1 LNAVAAQTIKADL
14 FGGLAAGVVALPLAL
29 AFGVASG
36 LGPAAGLYGAIAA
49 GIVASIFGGTAI
61 QITGP
66 TGPMTLVMA
75 GVVAANTSGAGV
87 PDIGVMAGIVI
98 FAGAFQ
104 ILLGLFRAGSYI
116 RYMPYPVISGFM
128 SGIGLIIVIQQIFP
142 FLGGVAPASDP
153 FGILNQINQLHGN
166 VNWNAVGLGGA
177 AIAIAWILPRF
188 TKAVPGSLAALI
200 VLTAVAAIFRLNV
213 HELGEMPSGLPHLT
227 MPSFSLAKLGSMI
240 GPAIQLGFLG
250 SIDSL
255 LTSLVADNLTKTR
268 HNSNRELIGQGLGNV
283 AAGLLGGIP
292 GSGATT
298 RTVVN
303 IDAGGRTRLSGVV
316 HGLFLLGVL
325 LGGSSLVKFIPNA
338 VLAGLLV
345 LVGIGIIDYRGIG
358 HILKVPK
365 SDAFLM
371 ILVLLLT
378 VFAGLI
384 VAVTA
389 GLILASFVF
398 MKKLSDITELQTTLT
413 PLHEQSW
420 ADEESIPEDLRN
432 ALFIK
437 HVDGPLFFGFAS
449 QFLDLSRKL
458 SGGKL
463 LVFRMDR
470 VSYVDQTGIYALQEA
485 LKELAAAGVRV
496 VVVGISA
503 THLDMLR
510 NFQLV
515 PRVVA
520 DEDIFATFGELKAR
534 LPAIVQRIRARPAAA

>member
-1 LNAVAAQTIKADL
+1 MNAVAAQTIKADL

-213 HELGEMPSGLPHLT
+213 HALGEMPSGLPRLT